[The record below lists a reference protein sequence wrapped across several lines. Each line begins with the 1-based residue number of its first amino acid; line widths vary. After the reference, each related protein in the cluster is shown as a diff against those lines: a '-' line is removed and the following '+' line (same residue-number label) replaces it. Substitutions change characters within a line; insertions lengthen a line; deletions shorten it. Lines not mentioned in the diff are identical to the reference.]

1 MNPIA
6 ALILVILVFVVLVAS
21 RRVALLG
28 MMAGVLYLTEAQ
40 QVSVLGF
47 NFFAMRFIELAGFI
61 RVMSRREFSFHRL
74 NKLDRA
80 VIWLYVYT
88 TVVFLMRSK
97 DGVAFQIGA
106 ALDALLCY
114 FTFRGLMS
122 DVEEFKGFLRGFL
135 ILLTPFAALVLIES
149 ITRHNPFSIL
159 GGSVDYAWLREGRI
173 RCQGSFRHPSLMG
186 TLGAVF
192 FPLYVGLFF
201 SSAERRRAVWGI
213 VCCLIIVWASDSG
226 GPLSATAAAVVGWIF
241 WKIRT
246 KMRRVRWA
254 IVGFIALAAMMMK
267 APVWY
272 LLARMSSITGGDG
285 WHRAFLFEVS
295 FKHFSQW
302 WFAGIPFM
310 ETSGWFPY
318 DLPTGGMDITNQFFA
333 VAFTA
338 GMGALILFILVLK
351 RAFSGLGSALQNLRS
366 AANETGE
373 TEFLLWGLGVAIFVH
388 IVNWFGIT
396 YFDQT
401 YVIWF
406 MQLAAVAG
414 LAEACMKSTEVEEA
428 DLKQEELGN
437 AEEFVEI

>member
-192 FPLYVGLFF
+192 FSVICRAVFFECGTSPRGLGNRVLSDYCVGFRLRRAF
-201 SSAERRRAVWGI
+201 ERNCGGRRRLDILEDTDEDAPGEMGDCRI
-213 VCCLIIVWASDSG
+213 YRACCHDDESAS
-226 GPLSATAAAVVGWIF
+226 LVSARPDEFGHG
-241 WKIRT
+241 
-246 KMRRVRWA
+246 RRR
-254 IVGFIALAAMMMK
+254 LA
-267 APVWY
+267 
-272 LLARMSSITGGDG
+272 SC
-285 WHRAFLFEVS
+285 
-295 FKHFSQW
+295 
-302 WFAGIPFM
+302 
-310 ETSGWFPY
+310 
-318 DLPTGGMDITNQFFA
+318 FF
-333 VAFTA
+333 V
-338 GMGALILFILVLK
+338 
-351 RAFSGLGSALQNLRS
+351 
-366 AANETGE
+366 
-373 TEFLLWGLGVAIFVH
+373 
-388 IVNWFGIT
+388 
-396 YFDQT
+396 
-401 YVIWF
+401 
-406 MQLAAVAG
+406 
-414 LAEACMKSTEVEEA
+414 
-428 DLKQEELGN
+428 
-437 AEEFVEI
+437 